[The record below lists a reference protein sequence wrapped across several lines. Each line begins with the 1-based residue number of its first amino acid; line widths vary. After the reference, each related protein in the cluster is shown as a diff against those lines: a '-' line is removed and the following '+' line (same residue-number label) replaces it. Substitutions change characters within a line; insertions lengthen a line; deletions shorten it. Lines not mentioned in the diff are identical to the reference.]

1 MTNCS
6 SSSAHIPESF
16 LRAPLAHERHF
27 RRARRRRVVDR
38 RAMTT
43 IRPFTC
49 DDLFTYNDVNTDVF
63 TETFNLNFYLTY
75 LATWPEYFSTA
86 ESPSGGRW
94 DTSWARPRDAARWH
108 GHVSAV
114 TVAPP
119 FRRMGLAKKMMDE
132 LESIGENVPRRLLRR
147 PLRAQVERKRHRHV
161 RGSGVHGVPQVL
173 DYYSGEEN
181 AYDMRKALPRRDP
194 ECNPSC
200 RSRGPCILGNSERT
214 SLDDARDA
222 EEEDRGRESD

>member
-1 MTNCS
+1 
-6 SSSAHIPESF
+6 
-16 LRAPLAHERHF
+16 
-27 RRARRRRVVDR
+27 
-38 RAMTT
+38 MTT

-86 ESPSGGRW
+86 ESPSGATMGYVMGKAEGRGEN
-94 DTSWARPRDAARWH
+94 WH

-132 LESIGENVPRRLLRR
+132 LESISEKVHDGYFVDLF
-147 PLRAQVERKRHRHV
+147 VRKSNGNAIAMYEGLGYTVYRE
-161 RGSGVHGVPQVL
+161 VL

-181 AYDMRKALPRRDP
+181 AYDMRKALPRDVKK
-194 ECNPSC
+194 
-200 RSRGPCILGNSERT
+200 RSVVPLPRPVHPWELG
-214 SLDDARDA
+214 
-222 EEEDRGRESD
+222 EDFS